1 MTVHGHNN
9 NLGTGWIDVS
19 LPLWP
24 GMVVFRH
31 ELKLEIERRHAFERG
46 DHSNNSRLH
55 IGIHTGTH
63 LDAPRHCIADGKSID
78 QMPLDDAIGP
88 ALVIEIIDK
97 EAVKLDEIK
106 QHKIERGSRIIF
118 KTNNSQRISKAA
130 TFIEDFVYITAGAAE
145 FLVQSGVRL
154 VGIDYLSVGGSPETH
169 RILLGAGIWLLE
181 GLDLSLVNPGNY
193 NLVCLPLKLLQV
205 EGSPVRAVL
214 QPSG

>member
-63 LDAPRHCIADGKSID
+63 
-78 QMPLDDAIGP
+78 LDDAIGP